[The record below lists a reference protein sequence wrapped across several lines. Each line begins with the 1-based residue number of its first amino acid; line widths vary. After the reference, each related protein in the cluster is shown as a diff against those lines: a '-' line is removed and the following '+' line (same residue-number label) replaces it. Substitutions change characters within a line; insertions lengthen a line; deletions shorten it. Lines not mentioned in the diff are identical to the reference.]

1 MDTDE
6 RGLEFTEDGG
16 REVAFEE
23 VAEEGFGVER
33 CAGEGLGTAE
43 GDGQR
48 KGGRLRKTE
57 GAGKFGVAGIR
68 RRFRFVFHAQR

>member
-6 RGLEFTEDGG
+6 RGLELTKDGG

-23 VAEEGFGVER
+23 VAEEGLGVEG
-33 CAGEGLGTAE
+33 CAGEGLGAAE

-48 KGGRLRKTE
+48 KGGRLRE
-57 GAGKFGVAGIR
+57 SERGREVWCG
-68 RRFRFVFHAQR
+68 